1 MAIAVVVVVF
11 HEEVLV
17 SAVAGERNGSDT
29 EARENVL
36 ESVDAA
42 EWTGVPPRLTAEQS
56 AHILRTNF
64 IEIRTIEPKGLSW
77 PKPTA
82 GWRRP

>member
-1 MAIAVVVVVF
+1 MAIAVVVIVF

-17 SAVAGERNGSDT
+17 GAVAGERNGSDT
-29 EARENVL
+29 EARENVP
-36 ESVDAA
+36 ESVEAA

-56 AHILRTNF
+56 AHNLRTNF
-64 IEIRTIEPKGLSW
+64 IENRTVEPMGLSW

-82 GWRRP
+82 GWPRP